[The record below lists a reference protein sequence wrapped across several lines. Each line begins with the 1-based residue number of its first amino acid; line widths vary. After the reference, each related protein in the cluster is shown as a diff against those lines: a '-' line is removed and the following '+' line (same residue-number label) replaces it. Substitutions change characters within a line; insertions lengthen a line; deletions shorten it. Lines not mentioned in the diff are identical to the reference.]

1 MTAARLRSF
10 GAGLGVSQRDPTS
23 GQQRAK
29 GQLLAVLVESL
40 CPPSSAEAWFS
51 KALVSCQQ
59 CSHEQRIAR
68 KNVFVNSVSLNVRS
82 WSPCSLC
89 VCKNYVVRAQATS
102 SSTAA
107 ASSGD
112 GCQRAQQTAN
122 PLDALPDAEHLR
134 AEAAVH
140 GQDWLHAEL
149 DGSMKLDKL
158 RAFAAGLGV
167 QQKDPASGSRLSK
180 STSLFLLLSSF
191 GTLNAQLVH
200 DQPLDTAADRG
211 GLARK
216 IALVNS
222 VSLNVR
228 SWSPYSFVRVQE
240 LCDKSA
246 GNFVFHSCCEFWA
259 WSSRCT
265 ALASRS
271 RSTRF

>member
-1 MTAARLRSF
+1 MFKNYVIRAQATSSSTAAASSGHGLPDAQHLRAGGSDWLRAELDGSMTASRLRSF

-23 GQQRAK
+23 GQQRTK

-112 GCQRAQQTAN
+112 GFQRAQQAAN

-167 QQKDPASGSRLSK
+167 QQRDPASGSRLSK
-180 STSLFLLLSSF
+180 SQLLE
-191 GTLNAQLVH
+191 AVV
-200 DQPLDTAADRG
+200 AA
-211 GLARK
+211 L
-216 IALVNS
+216 
-222 VSLNVR
+222 
-228 SWSPYSFVRVQE
+228 
-240 LCDKSA
+240 
-246 GNFVFHSCCEFWA
+246 
-259 WSSRCT
+259 
-265 ALASRS
+265 RS
-271 RSTRF
+271 RPDTEAWFRSYK